1 LSTKKN
7 DGLHVHDIPWDE
19 YVRDILILAKK
30 RQVKK
35 DLDRFRI
42 RCQDDQLTDTAVQR
56 LGGLIGSLFDLFVV
70 GCLLDEIQQ
79 SDRKIGIGK
88 REGFLGHGGKVV
100 CLGIKEQIGTTED
113 YVGCRLLDGWD
124 G

>member
-1 LSTKKN
+1 VKLEYEKEQFIVSCA
-7 DGLHVHDIPWDE
+7 HIPWDE
-19 YVRDILILAKK
+19 YVRDILILAKE

-35 DLDRFRI
+35 DLDRFGI

-56 LGGLIGSLFDLFVV
+56 LGGLIGSLFDLLVV

-79 SDRKIGIGK
+79 GDRKIGIGK

-100 CLGIKEQIGTTED
+100 LLGN
-113 YVGCRLLDGWD
+113 
-124 G
+124 